1 MKIRDIMSRDV
12 QVARPEDTVQSI
24 AQRMA
29 SGDFGFMPVAEGET
43 LIGTITDRDLTVRAL
58 ANAAQPDTQISEYL
72 SRNPLSVRD
81 DDDLKMALD
90 MMSRA
95 RIRRLPVTDK
105 NNRLVGVVSLGD
117 LSVRVKER
125 YAGEAL
131 ESISAK

>member
-12 QVARPEDTVQSI
+12 QVARPEDSVQSI

-29 SGDFGFMPVAEGET
+29 SGDFGFMPVAEGEV
-43 LIGTITDRDLTVRAL
+43 LMGTITDRDLAVRAL
-58 ANAAQPDTQISEYL
+58 ASGAGPDSPISEYL

-90 MMSRA
+90 LMSRA

-131 ESISAK
+131 ESISAN

>member
-12 QVARPEDTVQSI
+12 QVARPQDSVQSI
-24 AQRMA
+24 AQRMHT
-29 SGDFGFMPVAEGET
+29 GDFGFMPVAEGET

-58 ANAAQPDTQISEYL
+58 ANGAGPDSPISEYL

-81 DDDLKMALD
+81 DDELKMALD

-131 ESISAK
+131 ESISTK